1 MQAANFL
8 KTVAHYTVESVPF
21 AELVL
26 AMRKSILSAH
36 AGLNLLVVDITIWH
50 LLPSLLILAAISALV
65 IEVRHTV
72 VTYRL
77 QVATHIHTKWAQSLP
92 GTCIFFIAGR
102 ICLDSVWHHVS

>member
-8 KTVAHYTVESVPF
+8 KKVAHYTVESVPF
-21 AELVL
+21 AEVVL

-77 QVATHIHTKWAQSLP
+77 QVATHMHTKPARSLP
-92 GTCIFFIAGR
+92 DTCISFTAGR
-102 ICLDSVWHHVS
+102 SVV

>member
-8 KTVAHYTVESVPF
+8 KKVAHNTMESMPF
-21 AELVL
+21 AEVVL
-26 AMRKSILSAH
+26 AMRKGILSAH
-36 AGLNLLVVDITIWH
+36 AGLNLLLVDITIWH

-77 QVATHIHTKWAQSLP
+77 QVATHMHTEQAQSLP
-92 GTCIFFIAGR
+92 DTCKSFTAGR
-102 ICLDSVWHHVS
+102 SVV